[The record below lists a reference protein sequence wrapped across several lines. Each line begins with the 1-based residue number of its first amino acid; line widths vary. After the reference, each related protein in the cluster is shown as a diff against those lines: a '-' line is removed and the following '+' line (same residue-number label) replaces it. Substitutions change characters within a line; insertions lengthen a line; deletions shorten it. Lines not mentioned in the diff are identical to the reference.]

1 MKARNKNSSNRLAP
15 VRSAAA
21 TNLCSA
27 WELDSTSFAWDNRWG
42 MPLEAAAVGA
52 FAGDDVMRPPTPTIF
67 QQARRWYRLHAFIRN
82 VIHLKLG
89 FYNYGLLGE
98 QLVPVNPKKPDGEKR
113 LVVHPG
119 IRAAE
124 SKDQDRV
131 DRWKEKNAEELAR
144 VTIDVWLSFL
154 MLRNVVSLW
163 RKTGRVIIKPPES
176 VTYKDDFG
184 IEELTLKHGLTDEQI
199 DGMPGL
205 SKTEKDLLRSS
216 KTLKL
221 THEQDAIGASPD
233 AGRASRQ
240 FFFKVL
246 KEEPVGMGFGWPDL
260 VTLFHA
266 CSLNESLLVSDR
278 QLANACRSVYEQHKL
293 GHEIK
298 SGNHA
303 GSPAHFMK
311 KERGD
316 AVKNQIKSKAGHI
329 QLATNFD
336 HEIVIGAGRPKPEM
350 FDTKRYAQVAEQM
363 ATWGMPFVQML
374 NGQINPNLM
383 TMARQLADTDRKR
396 VRPYLTAL
404 LREAL
409 LAPAPITLQ
418 WDDSCFWD
426 SRMLLDLLKAGV
438 QAGPISQESFLRLT
452 LGNPAQEREA
462 KARDAELPD
471 RLLLP
476 AFDAAHG
483 AGPRLGIKTAQAGPG
498 KPAGKN
504 DKT

>member
-1 MKARNKNSSNRLAP
+1 MKARSKGSNRLAP
-15 VRSAAA
+15 ARGPAAQH
-21 TNLCSA
+21 LCSA

-82 VIHLKLG
+82 IIHLKLG

-119 IRAAE
+119 IRATD
-124 SKDQDRV
+124 SKDEDRIEL
-131 DRWKEKNAEELAR
+131 WKEKNAEEIAR
-144 VTIDVWLSFL
+144 VAIDVWLGFI

-163 RKTGRVIIKPPES
+163 RKNGRVISKPPES

-184 IEELTLKHGLTDEQI
+184 IEELKLKHGLANDQI

-205 SKTEKDLLRSS
+205 SKAEKDRLRAS
-216 KTLKL
+216 KDLTL
-221 THEQDAIGASPD
+221 THDD
-233 AGRASRQ
+233 KQ

-311 KERGD
+311 KERGE
-316 AVKNQIKSKAGHI
+316 AVKNQIKSKVGHI

-363 ATWGMPFVQML
+363 ATWGMPFAQML

-383 TMARQLADTDRKR
+383 IMARQLADTDRKR
-396 VRPYLTAL
+396 VRPYLMAL

-409 LAPAPITLQ
+409 LAPAAITLQ

-471 RLLLP
+471 KLLLP
-476 AFDAAHG
+476 AFDSAHG
-483 AGPRLGIKTAQAGPG
+483 AGPRHGNKMAQAGPG

-504 DKT
+504 DPS

>member
-98 QLVPVNPKKPDGEKR
+98 QLVPVNPKKPEGEKR
-113 LVVHPG
+113 LAVHPG
-119 IRAAE
+119 IRAAV
-124 SKDQDRV
+124 SKDEDRI
-131 DRWKEKNAEELAR
+131 DRWKEKNAEEIAR
-144 VTIDVWLSFL
+144 VTIDVWLSFI

-163 RKTGRVIIKPPES
+163 RKTGRIIIKPPES

-184 IEELTLKHGLTDEQI
+184 LEELTLKHGLTDEQI

-205 SKTEKDLLRSS
+205 SKAEKELLRSS

-221 THEQDAIGASPD
+221 THEPDASSASAD

-311 KERGD
+311 KERGE
-316 AVKNQIKSKAGHI
+316 AVKNQIKSKTGHI

-363 ATWGMPFVQML
+363 ATWGMPFAQML

-409 LAPAPITLQ
+409 LAPVPITLQ

-452 LGNPAQEREA
+452 LGNPTQEREA

-483 AGPRLGIKTAQAGPG
+483 QIKPNVGLASPG

-504 DKT
+504 DRT

>member
-1 MKARNKNSSNRLAP
+1 
-15 VRSAAA
+15 
-21 TNLCSA
+21 
-27 WELDSTSFAWDNRWG
+27 
-42 MPLEAAAVGA
+42 
-52 FAGDDVMRPPTPTIF
+52 
-67 QQARRWYRLHAFIRN
+67 

-98 QLVPVNPKKPDGEKR
+98 QLVPVNPKKPDGDKR
-113 LVVHPG
+113 LAIHPG

-124 SKDQDRV
+124 SKNEEKIE
-131 DRWKEKNAEELAR
+131 RWKEKNREEISR
-144 VTIDVWLSFL
+144 VVIDVWQSFL
-154 MLRNVVSLW
+154 MLRNVIALW
-163 RKTGRVIIKPPES
+163 RKTGRVIIKPVES

-184 IEELTLKHGLTDEQI
+184 VEELTVKHGLGDDQI
-199 DGMPGL
+199 DGMAGL
-205 SKTEKDLLRSS
+205 SKAEKESLKST

-221 THEQDAIGASPD
+221 THDNPS
-233 AGRASRQ
+233 

-246 KEEPVGMGFGWPDL
+246 KEEPVGMGLGWPDL
-260 VTLFHA
+260 ATLFHA
-266 CSLNESLLVSDR
+266 CSLNESLLVGDR
-278 QLANACRSVYEQHKL
+278 QLADACRSVYEQHKL

-298 SGNHA
+298 SGQHA

-311 KERGD
+311 EDRAK
-316 AVKNQIKSKAGHI
+316 AVRNEVKSKKGHV

-363 ATWGMPFVQML
+363 VTWAMPFAQML

-383 TMARQLADTDRKR
+383 VMARQMGDVERKR
-396 VRPYLTAL
+396 MRPYLTEL

-426 SRMLLDLLKAGV
+426 ARMLLDLLKNGM

-452 LGNPAQEREA
+452 LGNPALEREA
-462 KARDAELPD
+462 KARDAALPEEI
-471 RLLLP
+471 LHP
-476 AFDAAHG
+476 AFDASHG
-483 AGPRLGIKTAQAGPG
+483 AGPRLGTQAGPG
-498 KPAGKN
+498 KPAGKKDN
-504 DKT
+504 S

>member
-1 MKARNKNSSNRLAP
+1 
-15 VRSAAA
+15 V
-21 TNLCSA
+21 
-27 WELDSTSFAWDNRWG
+27 
-42 MPLEAAAVGA
+42 
-52 FAGDDVMRPPTPTIF
+52 
-67 QQARRWYRLHAFIRN
+67 
-82 VIHLKLG
+82 G
-89 FYNYGLLGE
+89 FYNFGLLGE

-113 LVVHPG
+113 LSVHPG
-119 IRAAE
+119 IRAAA
-124 SKDQDRV
+124 SKDDERIE
-131 DRWKEKNAEELAR
+131 RWKTQNAEEIAR
-144 VTIDVWLSFL
+144 VAIDVWLSFI
-154 MLRNVVSLW
+154 MLRNVVALW
-163 RKTGRVIIKPPES
+163 RRGGRVIIRPPES
-176 VTYKDDFG
+176 VHYSDTFG
-184 IEELTLKHGLTDEQI
+184 LEELKFKHGLTKEQI
-199 DGMPGL
+199 DTLGL
-205 SKTEKDLLRSS
+205 RKAEADYLKLNGDI
-216 KTLKL
+216 KL
-221 THEQDAIGASPD
+221 THEPD
-233 AGRASRQ
+233 AGGASKL
-240 FFFKVL
+240 FSFSVL

-266 CSLNESLLVSDR
+266 CSLNESLLVGDR

-293 GHEIK
+293 GHEIR

-311 KERGD
+311 RERGD
-316 AVKNQIKSKAGHI
+316 AVKNQIKSKVGHV

-363 ATWGMPFVQML
+363 VTWGMPFSQML

-409 LAPAPITLQ
+409 QAPVPITLQ

-426 SRMLLDLLKAGV
+426 SRMLLDLLKAGL
-438 QAGPISQESFLRLT
+438 QGGPISQESFLRLT
-452 LGNPAQEREA
+452 LGNPTQEREA

-471 RLLLP
+471 KLLLP

-498 KPAGKN
+498 KPAGKKDN
-504 DKT
+504 S